1 MRIMNTTE
9 LSAMEVIN
17 LCDGGKLG
25 CPACFEIDCDDGKI
39 TALLIPRCN
48 GFSILGKNEYYRI
61 PWCKI
66 QCIGEDTI
74 LVKVTANELTSCAC
88 KIVSKRRAFWG

>member
-1 MRIMNTTE
+1 MMRTINTTD

-25 CPACFEIDCDDGKI
+25 CPSCFEIDCDDGKI
-39 TALLIPRCN
+39 SALLIQTSSAFLC
-48 GFSILGKNEYYRI
+48 FGKNEYYRI

-74 LVKVTANELTSCAC
+74 LVKMTAAELSAC
-88 KIVSKRRAFWG
+88 CCKASGRRHG

>member
-1 MRIMNTTE
+1 MRQLTTND
-9 LSAMEVIN
+9 LSGMEVIN

-25 CPACFEIDCDDGKI
+25 CPACFEIDCDDGRI
-39 TALLIPRCN
+39 TSLLIPQSTGLLC
-48 GFSILGKNEYYRI
+48 FGKAEYYKI

-74 LVKVTANELTSCAC
+74 LVKLTSAELSSCGC
-88 KIVSKRRAFWG
+88 KLSGGRRGLFG

>member
-1 MRIMNTTE
+1 MKAMTTAD

-25 CPACFEIDCDDGKI
+25 CPSCFEIDCDDGRI
-39 TALLIPRCN
+39 TAILIQISA
-48 GFSILGKNEYYRI
+48 GFLCFGKTEYYRI

-74 LVKVTANELTSCAC
+74 LVKMTAAELGAC
-88 KIVSKRRAFWG
+88 CCGPQKRGRGFFH